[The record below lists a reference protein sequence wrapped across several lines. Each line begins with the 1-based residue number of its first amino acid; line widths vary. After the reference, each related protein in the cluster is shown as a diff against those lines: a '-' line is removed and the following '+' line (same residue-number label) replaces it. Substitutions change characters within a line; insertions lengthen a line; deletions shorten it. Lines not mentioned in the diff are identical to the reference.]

1 MPGKAT
7 GCITFQ
13 NAFLSSKTSRLPS
26 ILFSFF
32 KQILLAPL
40 EQTYCDSCLLRMHVP
55 RAGVLILMLMNAIS
69 LFPFLSYGLNS
80 LPPNLLLEKQCMK
93 AWPLLIQTY
102 PVPVPALPLNGLVNS
117 SMPINLPG
125 SPFLGVKWGIIKLGC
140 GKN

>member
-1 MPGKAT
+1 MHRKAT

-32 KQILLAPL
+32 KQISPP
-40 EQTYCDSCLLRMHVP
+40 EHTYCDSCLMRMHVP
-55 RAGVLILMLMNAIS
+55 RAGVLILMRMNAIS

-80 LPPNLLLEKQCMK
+80 LPPNLLLEKQRMK
-93 AWPLLIQTY
+93 SWPLLIQTY

-117 SMPINLPG
+117 STPINLPG
-125 SPFLGVKWGIIKLGC
+125 SPFLGVKWGVIKLGC